1 MLGPSIS
8 HPVFL
13 FLNLIRWHVDAFLA
27 LSGWFGMKFT
37 LKKFGKLWG
46 LVAFYSLVTI
56 LVGRFWRG
64 VKTPF
69 CVDGGWYGNTYLCL
83 LLIVPFLNAGIE
95 GLADKGAKTAWLAW
109 CGFAVMVFFNWISR
123 NCYFGIL
130 AWGVYSQ
137 TLVNMVFVY
146 FTVRL
151 FRLTNMMEYV
161 KRWHIVATAIVFV
174 LGCLVLGNS
183 RTDYIAPY
191 TIAMALALLVL
202 FEHFIVLPRWLCRLC
217 VWMAPSMF
225 GVYLLHGPTSFG
237 KLFHRVPLQFLVER
251 GFSPELAIVI
261 AAVACF
267 LICLV
272 LDLVRRYSLRGIM
285 AICKRK

>member
-1 MLGPSIS
+1 
-8 HPVFL
+8 
-13 FLNLIRWHVDAFLA
+13 
-27 LSGWFGMKFT
+27 
-37 LKKFGKLWG
+37 
-46 LVAFYSLVTI
+46 
-56 LVGRFWRG
+56 
-64 VKTPF
+64 
-69 CVDGGWYGNTYLCL
+69 
-83 LLIVPFLNAGIE
+83 
-95 GLADKGAKTAWLAW
+95 
-109 CGFAVMVFFNWISR
+109 MV
-123 NCYFGIL
+123 Y
-130 AWGVYSQ
+130 
-137 TLVNMVFVY
+137 VY
-146 FTVRL
+146 FTARL
-151 FRLTNMMEYV
+151 FKMTGIIDCVRM
-161 KRWHIVATAIVFV
+161 WHVWGAVVVFIG
-174 LGCLVLGNS
+174 GCLVLGNW

-272 LDLVRRYSLRGIM
+272 LDLVRRYSLHGIM